1 MKINGGVR
9 FCELGVRSSIRA
21 MHVATELL
29 GITNE
34 NVTGFDKVGYQRKE
48 AVLSSFSE
56 YLGVNG
62 ISKNV
67 DEKVGRIMVSEKPL
81 DIALANKGY
90 FQIQTPYGVQLTRDG
105 RFKLDKDGSLLTLED
120 NKVLSDSGVPIKLH
134 RVPEDLKEV
143 VVNRKGTVSVFN
155 KQTRK
160 LETVANLGIV
170 DSNGMA
176 VLSPDVKQGYNEYSN
191 VSLQNEFLAVM
202 PTVRNFE
209 ANRQMFIMNNTNM
222 QKAIGQLGS
231 ASYGDS

>member
-9 FCELGVRSSIRA
+9 YCELGVRSSIRA

-48 AVLSSFSE
+48 AVLSSFAE

-90 FQIQTPYGVQLTRDG
+90 FQVKTPYGVQLTRDG
-105 RFKLDKDGSLLTLED
+105 RFNLDKDGNLLTLED

-143 VVNRKGTVSVFN
+143 VINRKGTVSIFN

-160 LETVANLGIV
+160 LEAVANLGVV

-176 VLSPDVKQGYNEYSN
+176 VLNPDVKQGYNEYSN

-222 QKAIGQLGS
+222 QKAISQLGS
-231 ASYGDS
+231 AS

>member
-90 FQIQTPYGVQLTRDG
+90 FQIKTPYGVQLTRDG
-105 RFKLDKDGSLLTLED
+105 RFKLDKDGNLLTLED

-143 VVNRKGTVSVFN
+143 VINRKGTVSIFN

-160 LETVANLGIV
+160 LEAVANLGVV

-176 VLSPDVKQGYNEYSN
+176 VLNPDVKQGYNEYSN

-222 QKAIGQLGS
+222 QKAISQLGS
-231 ASYGDS
+231 AS

>member
-9 FCELGVRSSIRA
+9 YCELGVRSSIRA

-48 AVLSSFSE
+48 AVLSSFAE

-222 QKAIGQLGS
+222 QKAISQLGS
-231 ASYGDS
+231 AS

>member
-90 FQIQTPYGVQLTRDG
+90 FQIKTPYGVQLTRDG
-105 RFKLDKDGSLLTLED
+105 RFKLDKDGNLLTLED

-134 RVPEDLKEV
+134 RVPEDMKEV
-143 VVNRKGTVSVFN
+143 VINRKGTVSIFN

-222 QKAIGQLGS
+222 QKAISQLGS
-231 ASYGDS
+231 AS

>member
-143 VVNRKGTVSVFN
+143 VVNRKGTVSIFN

-160 LETVANLGIV
+160 LESVANLGIV

-222 QKAIGQLGS
+222 QKAISQLGS
-231 ASYGDS
+231 AS

>member
-9 FCELGVRSSIRA
+9 YCELGVRSSIRA

-48 AVLSSFSE
+48 AVLSSFAE

-67 DEKVGRIMVSEKPL
+67 DEIVGRIMVSEKPL

-90 FQIQTPYGVQLTRDG
+90 FQIKTPYGVQLTRDG
-105 RFKLDKDGSLLTLED
+105 RFKLDKDGNLLTLED

-143 VVNRKGTVSVFN
+143 VINRKGTVSIFN

-160 LETVANLGIV
+160 LEAVANLGVV

-176 VLSPDVKQGYNEYSN
+176 VLNPDVKQGYNEYSN

-222 QKAIGQLGS
+222 QKAISQLGS
-231 ASYGDS
+231 AS

>member
-143 VVNRKGTVSVFN
+143 VVNRKGTVSIFN

-222 QKAIGQLGS
+222 QKAISQLGS
-231 ASYGDS
+231 AS

>member
-90 FQIQTPYGVQLTRDG
+90 FQIKTPYGVQLTRDG
-105 RFKLDKDGSLLTLED
+105 RFKLDKDGTLLTLED

-222 QKAIGQLGS
+222 QKAISQLGS
-231 ASYGDS
+231 AS